1 MNLDKGEFAKRFLD
15 GRQAVMIQLKASQRS
30 DQFSFDAQART
41 LSTGY
46 WPAPRNEYE
55 RVIVY
60 KMAEPEDVARV
71 WIGDNV
77 GVIYDDVHKN
87 WHYRTRNVKA
97 FTTNEDFRT
106 LFGLHAPQSVR
117 YLYPARKE
125 SRRVTSFMRGSVVDS
140 DDVLKLPVGAATTV
154 KRLQQA
160 RLHQQKFRNALFLRW
175 QGACAITGVDEPLLL
190 RASHIKPYAH
200 SSAEECLTAHNGLLL
215 VAGLDALFDKG
226 FITFDERGKLVR
238 SELLSDQAAIVFG
251 LTRNIR
257 LSDTNYENIKG
268 ARDPNLKS
276 VRVDGDWRGIVF
288 KPSSGDVYVL
298 LYVGHHD
305 EAYRWAENRK
315 LTINPVTGAMQLITL
330 EHVDEQVPAI
340 KGVQRAGPVPASVA
354 QVAPPLFTALDDR
367 ELMSLGV
374 PQELLGAVRSVASD
388 AELDAI
394 QDRLPVEAYEGLFLV
409 AAGDSVSQVLTVW
422 ESRVDK
428 VVDTEDFAT
437 ALTTPES
444 QSRFV
449 VVEDETLAAILNAPL
464 VQWRIFLH
472 PSQRKLAEGDRS
484 GPVRVLGGAGTG
496 KTVLAMHR
504 AKWLA
509 ENRTSDAQKVLFTT
523 FTRNLATDIEQNLRT
538 LCSAATLEKLEVRNL
553 DAWAHGFMRSNKL
566 EHRIVYERK
575 HDGPQQAWEAALAAK
590 DSSLDLPDNFYE
602 QELEKVILAQGI
614 TTLDEYRKARRTG
627 RGVLLSRAKRDA
639 VWPVFDEYRGQL
651 ASRKLKEVDDAY
663 REVASML
670 DADKSLA
677 PTYSAIVVD
686 ETQDFGPQALRL
698 LRAMIPAGTNDLF
711 FVGDGH
717 QRIYNRH
724 RAAMSKCGIDIR
736 GRSRKLY
743 INYRTTDEIRRKA
756 VALLERVEVDDLDDG
771 QDESSRYRSLTH
783 GPAPVEVHAAGMEE
797 AGENPGVPASVAG
810 GGGWSATLQL
820 LRRGFQREEPRYVGA
835 PAAEGRRADR
845 HDYRAEQPHRRT
857 GRGAHGDNAPGERS
871 RVRLCRSCGAEFV
884 RR

>member
-1 MNLDKGEFAKRFLD
+1 MSLKPKVALSSEFLAQLAKLPSS
-15 GRQAVMIQLKASQRS
+15 IHTK
-30 DQFSFDAQART
+30 
-41 LSTGY
+41 
-46 WPAPRNEYE
+46 
-55 RVIVY
+55 
-60 KMAEPEDVARV
+60 
-71 WIGDNV
+71 
-77 GVIYDDVHKN
+77 
-87 WHYRTRNVKA
+87 
-97 FTTNEDFRT
+97 
-106 LFGLHAPQSVR
+106 
-117 YLYPARKE
+117 
-125 SRRVTSFMRGSVVDS
+125 
-140 DDVLKLPVGAATTV
+140 VLK
-154 KRLQQA
+154 
-160 RLHQQKFRNALFLRW
+160 W
-175 QGACAITGVDEPLLL
+175 AIGFQTNPT
-190 RASHIKPYAH
+190 
-200 SSAEECLTAHNGLLL
+200 SSG
-215 VAGLDALFDKG
+215 
-226 FITFDERGKLVR
+226 
-238 SELLSDQAAIVFG
+238 
-251 LTRNIR
+251 
-257 LSDTNYENIKG
+257 TNYENIKG

-298 LYVGHHD
+298 LYVGPHD

-315 LTINPVTGAMQLITL
+315 LTINPITGAMQLITL
-330 EHVDEQVPAI
+330 EQVEQKAPAI
-340 KGVQRAGPVPASVA
+340 ERFESAELAPTNVVPTAS
-354 QVAPPLFTALDDR
+354 PLFTTLDDR

-374 PQELLGAVRSVASD
+374 PLELLGAVRSIASD
-388 AELDAI
+388 AELDAM

-409 AAGDSVSQVLTVW
+409 AAGDTVSQVLTAR

-437 ALTTPES
+437 ALNTPES

-449 VVEDETLAAILNAPL
+449 VVDDENLAAILNAPL

-472 PSQRKLAEGDRS
+472 PSQRKLAEGYRS

-504 AKWLA
+504 ARWLA
-509 ENRTSDAQKVLFTT
+509 ENRNGDAQKVLFTT

-538 LCSAATLEKLEVRNL
+538 LCSAATLEKLEIRNL
-553 DAWAHGFMRSNKL
+553 DAWVHGFMRSNKL
-566 EHRIVYERK
+566 EHRIVYERQQ
-575 HDGPQQAWEAALAAK
+575 DGPRQAWEAALAVK
-590 DSSLDLPDNFYE
+590 DSSLDLPENFYE

-614 TTLDEYRKARRTG
+614 TTIDEYRKARRTG

-677 PTYSAIVVD
+677 PLYSSIVVD

-698 LRAMIPAGTNDLF
+698 LRAMIAEGPNDLF

-717 QRIYNRH
+717 QRIYSRH

-756 VALLERVEVDDLDDG
+756 VALLEGVEVDDLDDG

-783 GPAPVEVHAAGMEE
+783 GPAPAEVHAVGMEE
-797 AGENPGVPASVAG
+797 AGEQVREFLHQWPKEDDGQPPRSYCVVASSEKDRGTLALLLQKAGERTVTITAQSNHTEEQGVVHMATMHRAKGLEFDYVAVVAPSSYVG
-810 GGGWSATLQL
+810 EQGEDSNRRQL
-820 LRRGFQREEPRYVGA
+820 LYVA
-835 PAAEGRRADR
+835 LTRAK
-845 HDYRAEQPHRRT
+845 
-857 GRGAHGDNAPGERS
+857 RGAIL
-871 RVRLCRSCGAEFV
+871 VLC
-884 RR
+884 